1 MVTAAV
7 ARKQAPDKILK
18 LITSRRRRLN
28 VEAPQIW
35 AIRRAVAGVTHN
47 RGLKE
52 TRGRK
57 KKLTKVQVNRLFTKR
72 KEMVQKAD
80 KQYNVS
86 YDMVSTAA
94 RVPEVHRTTTARYL
108 GSKGVK
114 WRRMREKAARTEAH
128 EEQRKHVNSILR
140 KRPESFWT
148 EDVHRLHLSRAP
160 RRHLHDLEACCA
172 SFLCSVAWCMCGMYG
187 MTCKHLLLSN
197 LM

>member
-1 MVTAAV
+1 MVTAA
-7 ARKQAPDKILK
+7 AAWKQTSDKILN
-18 LITSRRRRLN
+18 LITSRRMRLN

-128 EEQRKHVNSILR
+128 EEHASMLTAFCVRGQSRSGRRTFIAC
-140 KRPESFWT
+140 T
-148 EDVHRLHLSRAP
+148 CRAP
-160 RRHLHDLEACCA
+160 HKDIY
-172 SFLCSVAWCMCGMYG
+172 MI
-187 MTCKHLLLSN
+187 
-197 LM
+197 